1 LLVMHR
7 AASPGRTL
15 RWAAWLSACAL
26 VLPALTLLP
35 YLRSGT
41 ELARARNALVYVAAP
56 QSAFDWTP
64 DTQPAD
70 FLRDAAAPDPYFTDI
85 VRRLRLDV
93 LPSDWDRAVAIAV
106 HLLASSPK
114 LSGGAIQADL
124 RETHRRIV
132 DRGDGYCADFV
143 RVFQALA
150 VAAGIPV
157 RAWAFSFD
165 GFGGHG
171 HVWPEIWNRQAGA
184 WQLLDVFD
192 NYQFSDGAGPLSA
205 LQLRQALLAKSPTLR
220 LHPLAP
226 GARPGFVHEPKAWS
240 YFQAGLD
247 EWYLWWGNNPFT
259 YEQAASVRWL
269 SPVSRSLAQLG
280 AIVQGVQPPPRL
292 LASADN
298 TPQIKALQRVRFH
311 LNAVL
316 LLGIA
321 GLAGLATTLA
331 LRRSRRSTG
340 ALHVA

>member
-1 LLVMHR
+1 MDR

-15 RWAAWLSACAL
+15 RWAVWLSACAL
-26 VLPALTLLP
+26 ALPPLTLLP

-56 QSAFDWTP
+56 VSAFNWTP

-70 FLRDAAAPDPYFTDI
+70 FLRDSAAPDPYFSEI
-85 VRRLRLDV
+85 VRRLKLDA
-93 LPSDWDRAVAIAV
+93 LATDWDRAVAIAA
-106 HLLASSPK
+106 HLLTSSPR
-114 LSGGAIQADL
+114 LTGGAIQADL

-132 DRGDGYCADFV
+132 DRGEGYCADFV

-150 VAAGIPV
+150 GAAGIPV

-205 LQLRQALLAKSPTLR
+205 LQLREALLAKSTTLR
-220 LHPLAP
+220 LQPLAP
-226 GARPGFVHEPKAWS
+226 GARLGFVHEPKAWS
-240 YFQAGLD
+240 YFHAGLP
-247 EWYLWWGNNPFT
+247 EWYLWWGNNPFA

-280 AIVQGVQPPPRL
+280 AIVQGVQPPPYL
-292 LASADN
+292 LANADN
-298 TPQIKALQRVRFH
+298 APQIDALQRVRLH
-311 LNAVL
+311 LKAVL
-316 LLGIA
+316 VLGVA
-321 GLAGLATTLA
+321 GLAGLATTFV
-331 LRRSRRSTG
+331 LRRGRRSTG